1 MNNATSKEKN
11 HNATELTNTNMN
23 PSKSNLHVIQI
34 PLQKNNQNSP
44 ERAGQIPQVNKNT
57 YNTNKIVNSKGLNI
71 IPIKNNLNMMNS
83 NYNSS
88 NNKDDNKLEKLSP
101 KGFTTSKISGLNN
114 NFNSNLSPK
123 NGILTQNSKI
133 LTSNAK
139 NLNEL
144 RLPNDIKTSY
154 KSPSPSRGTNT
165 TTTRYLK
172 KSPDIRK

>member
-11 HNATELTNTNMN
+11 NNALELTNTNMN
-23 PSKSNLHVIQI
+23 PSKSILHVIQI
-34 PLQKNNQNSP
+34 PIQKNNLNSP
-44 ERAGQIPQVNKNT
+44 ERAGQNSQINKNT

-71 IPIKNNLNMMNS
+71 IPIKSNLNMINN
-83 NYNSS
+83 NYNT
-88 NNKDDNKLEKLSP
+88 NLNKDDNKLEKLSP
-101 KGFTTSKISGLNN
+101 KLFTTSKISCLNN

-123 NGILTQNSKI
+123 NGIVTQNSKI
-133 LTSNAK
+133 VTSNTK

-144 RLPNDIKTSY
+144 RLPNDVKASY

>member
-1 MNNATSKEKN
+1 
-11 HNATELTNTNMN
+11 
-23 PSKSNLHVIQI
+23 
-34 PLQKNNQNSP
+34 
-44 ERAGQIPQVNKNT
+44 
-57 YNTNKIVNSKGLNI
+57 
-71 IPIKNNLNMMNS
+71 MMNS